1 METQL
6 LAIVLNNRSS
16 FEKVY
21 GLITLKQ
28 HSREFQHLMKLVA
41 EFYQRDP
48 HAQAVD
54 VSLIYELIGA
64 AFPNPK
70 HVERF
75 KALIDEARAADVST
89 LNVET
94 TVIEVRRR
102 EIEQQIAIAAV
113 NKDGKLLELI
123 DEYQNI
129 SRINT
134 FDELI
139 AQGATVIEKI
149 NVASLVEERN
159 SGGMLMQVFPRV
171 VNQRLGGGI
180 LPGHH
185 IIVFARPEMG
195 KSATIINMGAG
206 FARQGFKVLHVE
218 NEDRPGDVQ
227 MRYVS
232 NLAGMNRKEILSD
245 PERAQG
251 LADSYGME
259 QITVAELTPGSP
271 QQVEEL
277 VERFQPNVCIVNQLR
292 NLNVNESNK
301 VIALEKQAT
310 ELRNI
315 GKRANVAMISVTQ
328 AGESASGKMF
338 LEMGDVDFSNTGVQ
352 AQCDVL
358 MGIGA
363 DAQMLGLNER
373 GISFPKNKIGGEE
386 DSHDPVTVRINK
398 QLSRLISPSGSPDSQ
413 N

>member
-28 HSREFQHLMKLVA
+28 HSREFQLLMKLVA

-48 HAQAVD
+48 NAQSVD
-54 VSLIYELIGA
+54 TSLVYELIA
-64 AFPNPK
+64 ANFPNPK
-70 HVERF
+70 HIERF
-75 KALIDEARAADVST
+75 KMLVDEARAADVST

-94 TVIEVRRR
+94 TIIEVRKR

-113 NKDGKLLELI
+113 NKDNKLLELI
-123 DEYQNI
+123 EEYQNI
-129 SRINT
+129 SKINT

-139 AQGATVIEKI
+139 SQGATVVEKI
-149 NVASLVEERN
+149 DVAALVAER
-159 SGGMLMQVFPRV
+159 GTEGMLMQVFPRV
-171 VNQRLGGGI
+171 VNNRLGGGL

-185 IIVFARPEMG
+185 VTIFARPEMG

-206 FARQGFKVLHVE
+206 FARQGFRVLHIE
-218 NEDRPGDVQ
+218 NEDRPSDVQ

-232 NLAGMNRKEILSD
+232 NLSGMARRDILGD
-245 PERAQG
+245 PVKAQR

-259 QITVAELTPGSP
+259 QITVAELTPGTP
-271 QQVEEL
+271 QQIEEL
-277 VERFQPNVCIVNQLR
+277 IERYQPNVCIVNQLR
-292 NLNVNESNK
+292 NLNVSESNK
-301 VIALEKQAT
+301 VIALEKAAT
-310 ELRNI
+310 EVRNI
-315 GKRANVAMISVTQ
+315 GKRGNVAMISVTQ
-328 AGESASGKMF
+328 AGDSADGKKF
-338 LEMGDVDFSNTGVQ
+338 LEMGDVDFSNTGIP

-363 DAQMLGLNER
+363 DEPMLGLNER
-373 GISFPKNKIGGEE
+373 GISFPKNKIGGED
-386 DSHDPVTVRINK
+386 DSHDPVIVRINK
-398 QLSRLISPSGSPDSQ
+398 QLSRLLSPNGNSE

>member
-16 FEKVY
+16 FEKVH
-21 GLITLKQ
+21 GLITLKE

-64 AFPNPK
+64 TFPNPK
-70 HVERF
+70 HIERF
-75 KALIDEARAADVST
+75 KALVDEAKAADVST

-94 TVIEVRRR
+94 TIIEVRRR

-129 SRINT
+129 SKINT

-149 NVASLVEERN
+149 DVASLVMERN

-171 VNQRLGGGI
+171 VNQRLGGGL

-185 IIVFARPEMG
+185 VIVFARPEMG

-206 FARQGFKVLHVE
+206 FARQGF
-218 NEDRPGDVQ
+218 
-227 MRYVS
+227 
-232 NLAGMNRKEILSD
+232 
-245 PERAQG
+245 
-251 LADSYGME
+251 
-259 QITVAELTPGSP
+259 
-271 QQVEEL
+271 
-277 VERFQPNVCIVNQLR
+277 NVCIVNQLR

-315 GKRANVAMISVTQ
+315 GKRTNVAMISVTQ
-328 AGESASGKMF
+328 AGESASGKMY

-363 DAQMLGLNER
+363 DEPMLGLNER
-373 GISFPKNKIGGEE
+373 GISFPKNKIGGED
-386 DSHDPVTVRINK
+386 DSHDPVVVRINK
-398 QLSRLISPSGSPDSQ
+398 QLSRLISPSGSADSQ